1 MTLDMIGKLWYNIYQ
16 PDGKYINR
24 AITKTKTHRR
34 RFMNTKTRIMLCIE
48 EVSEREHI
56 SSLLRSVGFVN
67 LYEADNHRQAAEM
80 LEAGRCDMIIC
91 DTAFDG
97 GEGIQLIFNDKEH
110 SERLRTKPIHFIIFG
125 SLEQAPLL
133 EELGKLENVATLTSP
148 YTSNEFWQRIFVG
161 SAKAMGEF
169 KPEQKPKAPDK
180 PLEIRISDAL
190 HMIGIPAHIKG
201 YTYLRS
207 AITMTVNDPDIINFV
222 TKSLYPSVA
231 KEFSTSTSRV
241 ERAIR
246 HAIEVAWDRGDVDT
260 LNSLFGYTISRQRG
274 KPTNSEF
281 IALISDKLRLNII

>member
-1 MTLDMIGKLWYNIYQ
+1 
-16 PDGKYINR
+16 
-24 AITKTKTHRR
+24 
-34 RFMNTKTRIMLCIE
+34 MNMKTRILVCIE
-48 EVSEREHI
+48 DKPERARI
-56 SSLLRSVGFVN
+56 SSLLRSVGFFN
-67 LYEADNHRQAAEM
+67 LYEAENHSEAEKM
-80 LEAGRCDMIIC
+80 LEEGRCDMIIC
-91 DTAFDG
+91 DTAFDE
-97 GEGIQLIFNDKEH
+97 GEGIQLIFSDKER
-110 SERLRTKPIHFIIFG
+110 SERLSTKPIHFIVFG
-125 SLEQAPLL
+125 AKEQAPLL
-133 EELGKLENVATLTSP
+133 EELGKLENVAALTSP

-161 SAKAMGEF
+161 SAKAMGEI
-169 KPEQKPKAPDK
+169 KPEPKAKVSDK

-231 KEFSTSTSRV
+231 KEFGTSTSRV